1 MTFPPQERT
10 GAGPRLVTDPADASA
25 ALTLDLWLW
34 PLATDAARQAG
45 LGRHLSPQERARAAR
60 YRAPE
65 AGAAY
70 VAARG
75 RMREVLA
82 GYTGRAPA
90 EVPLVQ
96 DRQGKPHL
104 DEGAS
109 GTGPAFNLSH
119 AGGWAALVVGP
130 HGLALGI
137 DIEPH
142 RPVPDGLPER
152 WLSPAERAEL
162 APLAGPLRIA
172 GFFNAW
178 TRKEA
183 LLKAL
188 GAGLSRPLDSF
199 DVTLAPGRPAR
210 LAHLSGARADRWQ
223 LIAFDLRPDFP
234 ACIALRHAGPVA
246 LSLREGALP
255 LPEAHTGE
263 TPPPAKP

>member
-1 MTFPPQERT
+1 MTSPPEQRL
-10 GAGPRLVTDPADASA
+10 GAGPRLVTGQRDGA
-25 ALTLDLWLW
+25 AVTLDLWLW
-34 PLATDAARQAG
+34 PLAADAARRAALEG
-45 LGRHLSPQERARAAR
+45 HLSDAERARAAR
-60 YRAPE
+60 FRVPE
-65 AGAAY
+65 AADAFVTG
-70 VAARG
+70 RG

-90 EVPLVQ
+90 EVPLAQ
-96 DRQGKPHL
+96 DRNGKPHL
-104 DEGAS
+104 GEGAA
-109 GTGPAFNLSH
+109 GTGPSFNLSH

-130 HGLALGI
+130 HGLPLGI

-142 RPVPDGLPER
+142 RPVADSLPER

-162 APLAGPLRIA
+162 AGLPADQRVT

-210 LAHLSGARADRWQ
+210 ITRLSGARADRWQ
-223 LIAFDLRPDFP
+223 LVAFDLRPDFP
-234 ACIALRHAGPVA
+234 AAIALRHAGPVTLA
-246 LSLREGALP
+246 LRAGALP
-255 LPEAHTGE
+255 LPA
-263 TPPPAKP
+263 TPLPATDPPAKP